1 MVAASASAS
10 LARCVAHKTSASGS
24 AKSAFA
30 GKPVAPARAAASRAR
45 RAGVTTRAVITPPQT
60 HDNARPDTTLRPVS
74 AAAVDSSKAL
84 EQFRS
89 MGGASREFI
98 SRIFSASE
106 RARTGGRG
114 RERADAIRVRRA
126 RGTPGTPRGVCAP
139 SPRRTRGRARLPGC
153 ATVSPPRRSIC
164 QRHARVSTRRARI
177 VFYAERDGASARP
190 NATERDA
197 RLFLPADPPLTICEP
212 LTERRLRLGGQVL
225 HRVHRFVHPHVPR
238 GDPREDGGARG

>member
-45 RAGVTTRAVITPPQT
+45 RAGVTTRAVVTPPQT

-190 NATERDA
+190 NATLA
-197 RLFLPADPPLTICEP
+197 SSFPLT
-212 LTERRLRLGGQVL
+212 RR
-225 HRVHRFVHPHVPR
+225 
-238 GDPREDGGARG
+238 

>member
-45 RAGVTTRAVITPPQT
+45 RAGVTTRAVVTPPQT

-139 SPRRTRGRARLPGC
+139 SPRRTRGRARLPGR

-177 VFYAERDGASARP
+177 VFYQTRRRRVR
-190 NATERDA
+190 ATERDA
-197 RLFLPADPPLTICEP
+197 RLPLPGDPPLTICEP
-212 LTERRLRLGGQVL
+212 LTERRLRLGGEVL

>member
-45 RAGVTTRAVITPPQT
+45 RAGVTTRAVVTPPQT

-114 RERADAIRVRRA
+114 RRQRRRDPGSTRA
-126 RGTPGTPRGVCAP
+126 RHPGDPARGVRAVPAANPRSRAP
-139 SPRRTRGRARLPGC
+139 PRMRDRIATASVHLPASRARIYATRTDRFLRRTR
-153 ATVSPPRRSIC
+153 RRV
-164 QRHARVSTRRARI
+164 R
-177 VFYAERDGASARP
+177 
-190 NATERDA
+190 ATERDA

-212 LTERRLRLGGQVL
+212 LTERRLRLGGEVL

>member
-45 RAGVTTRAVITPPQT
+45 RAGVTTRAVVTPPQT

-89 MGGASREFI
+89 MGGASRELFPV
-98 SRIFSASE
+98 SFPYPE
-106 RARTGGRG
+106 RARTGGRC
-114 RERADAIRVRRA
+114 RERTDAIRVRRA
-126 RGTPGTPRGVCAP
+126 HGTPGTARGARA
-139 SPRRTRGRARLPGC
+139 SSLWRTRGRARLPGRT
-153 ATVSPPRRSIC
+153 TVSPPRRSVC
-164 QRHARVSTRRARI
+164 QRHARTYLFRAGDALARRRATL
-177 VFYAERDGASARP
+177 ASP
-190 NATERDA
+190 
-197 RLFLPADPPLTICEP
+197 LPPI
-212 LTERRLRLGGQVL
+212 RR
-225 HRVHRFVHPHVPR
+225 
-238 GDPREDGGARG
+238 